1 MRDEMITL
9 FYNSV
14 SREFREVLAARVR
27 RREDVD
33 SSSNSSNSSSSSN
46 NSDSEEEERDEL
58 GLLLDMIK
66 EVHICCLA
74 KGRVKKKHRKSCE
87 KLP

>member
-1 MRDEMITL
+1 MEETLSPAMRDEMITL

-46 NSDSEEEERDEL
+46 TSDSEEEEEERDEL

-66 EVHICCLA
+66 EVHLCCLA
-74 KGRVKKKHRKSCE
+74 KGRF
-87 KLP
+87 